1 MEEFVVNGQ
10 RVAVD
15 TSDSPSSSELQKRIE
30 EALATQQPPTPAPAE
45 AVQQTVQEPVQQEAT
60 QPEQSGWDTFT
71 DNVAEIPEGI
81 ASGATKAI
89 ANTSTLVD
97 RVTGGSLNQVS
108 DWLNENVANLGYIHI
123 GKDGR
128 IEWTDGK
135 IDTAMPDEQ
144 DQAIEI
150 FNTETVTGDVVEG
163 ITQFATGFLMTRGA
177 GFAGNSTAALAGQ
190 TVVAENLAFNPYED
204 RWSNLVEQFPTLQNP
219 VTGFLAADPDDSEVE
234 ARLKMSIEAL
244 GLEAA
249 GVAIFSTLRAFRAQS
264 KGLEPDAQDIDEI
277 QKWADDH
284 APDIDVELQELD
296 RKMAKAVD
304 AEAQLRET
312 YAAVDRNA
320 GMLTPETI
328 AKIKADARA
337 EAVRAT
343 KATPSTEEW
352 YHGTYKEFDTYE
364 VPKVGRTADT
374 GVWVTNSLD
383 GAKRYA
389 SSRSQNTDGATP
401 TINTIDMSQ
410 VTNTASVTVDG
421 KYSWFGVPENA
432 TITYADGSTKLLS
445 DLPGLSKAEF
455 DRGNVST
462 NDIARALKQEGLAD
476 SVVFKGVN
484 DQAKLNGSPSTK
496 GTPAIDSMVIF
507 DPTKV
512 RNKPKLD
519 SAEEGA
525 SDFVTR
531 GNQEYG
537 YGVTKT
543 NPELVRQADDVIAEA
558 FVDSPGVLK
567 GIQALRQTVSVED
580 FDIFVTAAGR
590 VLQMTT
596 RNFAQARKALDTTEK
611 EFQDA
616 FKQLDARTD
625 LSPEELAS
633 AKLELTDARVA
644 HQQAFRQ
651 VRNDYVESVM
661 FFRGNATK
669 AGRAVQIQKL
679 FQGFD
684 VPAQEVEQAFDNLIR
699 RAPSDRVRNSFVA
712 MAVRAL
718 NGKTANVVRALDEI
732 FISSILSGFKTH
744 IVNTVGSGMTA
755 VYLPAERAMAAGV
768 RVLMGDVKGGQETF
782 QKAMA
787 TYAGMRHNITESA
800 RMAVEAYKIGDTILD
815 NATTNEMQKRTI
827 IGRDLPFD
835 KSTLKQLGAWLT
847 PGKESQITLADMLGT
862 AMRMFSTRGLAAED
876 EFFKNLNFRGKVYG
890 DAYTDGLNAA
900 KAKGLKGAEA
910 RAEAANFAS
919 TAVSRSVTEQMELNR
934 YNIPDAM
941 GIEDYRSGAL
951 QYARE
956 STYTQTLEKG
966 GRAFQSAVE
975 NIPLARQ
982 VFPFVRTPLNL
993 ISASIQRSPLAPLSG
1008 RWLKDLEAGGER
1020 RALAFTRLALGTAV
1034 VTKFM
1039 SDFTDNDASFEIQGA
1054 GPTEI
1059 GGRQNAQELG
1069 GVIYGS
1075 IKLADGT
1082 QYQIS
1087 RFDPIS
1093 TIFEGIGVI
1102 QDLHRNGKHEEAE
1115 NATLNYGLAIATMLA
1130 NDTYATSVRQIMFA
1144 MQDENGLDK
1153 FLRGRASQLVP
1164 FSGLTKN
1171 YNQSN
1176 DPFQRELRTYTDA
1189 LKSSIPGMSGDL
1201 PPRYNLLG
1209 EPVEAPKYATIGL
1222 FPEGLESMMSPI
1234 MSGKVKTDPV
1244 AVEFVNQNVTTLK
1257 QSPFILGGAIDLNN
1271 ELYSTDALGNPIY
1284 GDNRTAFDR
1293 FNDIMANER
1302 LFGRLTLREHLEQFI
1317 SSPIYQDKLTD
1328 SIRIDTPTGKKKS
1341 IAYAGSRKDILT
1353 AIVSDAKTY
1362 ALEVLAAENPSFKEA
1377 LSLVRSAPGMAKGS
1391 ERTQQQLI
1399 QDNQELFKQLNAP
1412 LEGK

>member
-45 AVQQTVQEPVQQEAT
+45 AVQETVQEPTA
-60 QPEQSGWDTFT
+60 QPEEQSGWDTFT

-89 ANTSTLVD
+89 ANTSNVIDSL
-97 RVTGGSLNQVS
+97 TGGAFSDVG

-135 IDTAMPDEQ
+135 IDTDMPDEE

-150 FNTETVTGDVVEG
+150 FNTETITGDVVEG
-163 ITQFATGFLMTRGA
+163 ITQFTTGFLMTRGA

-190 TVVAENLAFNPYED
+190 AVVAENLAFNPYED
-204 RWSNLVEQFPTLQNP
+204 RLSNLVEQFPTLQNP
-219 VTGFLAADPDDSEVE
+219 VTEFLAADPDDSEVE

-249 GVAIFSTLRAFRAQS
+249 GVAIYSTLRAFRAQS

-304 AEAQLRET
+304 AEATLRET

-320 GMLTPETI
+320 GMLTPETV
-328 AKIKADARA
+328 AAIKASARKQGV
-337 EAVRAT
+337 ED
-343 KATPSTEEW
+343 TPDSIAA
-352 YHGTYKEFDTYE
+352 
-364 VPKVGRTADT
+364 R
-374 GVWVTNSLD
+374 
-383 GAKRYA
+383 GAK
-389 SSRSQNTDGATP
+389 Q
-401 TINTIDMSQ
+401 
-410 VTNTASVTVDG
+410 
-421 KYSWFGVPENA
+421 
-432 TITYADGSTKLLS
+432 
-445 DLPGLSKAEF
+445 
-455 DRGNVST
+455 
-462 NDIARALKQEGLAD
+462 
-476 SVVFKGVN
+476 
-484 DQAKLNGSPSTK
+484 
-496 GTPAIDSMVIF
+496 
-507 DPTKV
+507 
-512 RNKPKLD
+512 
-519 SAEEGA
+519 
-525 SDFVTR
+525 
-531 GNQEYG
+531 YG

-744 IVNTVGSGMTA
+744 VVNTISNGMTT
-755 VYLPAERAMAAGV
+755 VYLPAERALAAGV
-768 RVLMGDVKGGQETF
+768 RVMMGDVKGGQETF

-847 PGKESQITLADMLGT
+847 PGKESEITLADMLGT

-900 KAKGLKGAEA
+900 KAKGLTGAEA

-934 YNIPDAM
+934 YDIPDAM

-1039 SDFTDNDASFEIQGA
+1039 SDFTDQEASIEIQGA

-1059 GGRQNAQELG
+1059 GGRQNAQEIG

-1075 IKLADGT
+1075 IKLPDGT

-1087 RFDPIS
+1087 RFDPFS

-1244 AVEFVNQNVTTLK
+1244 AVEFVNQNITSLK

-1271 ELYSTDALGNPIY
+1271 EVYSVDALGKPIY
-1284 GDNRTAFDR
+1284 GDNQTAYDR

-1302 LFGRLTLREHLEQFI
+1302 LFDGLTLRELLNEVI
-1317 SSPIYQDKLTD
+1317 TSPEYQDELTD

-1353 AIVSDAKTY
+1353 AIVAEAKTY
-1362 ALEVLAAENPSFKEA
+1362 TLEVLAQENPRFAEA
-1377 LSLVRSAPGMAKGS
+1377 LTMIRSAPGMAKAGAA
-1391 ERTQQQLI
+1391 EQQQLV
-1399 QDNQELFKQLNAP
+1399 QENRELFKQLNAP